1 MLLVTDAGDGQVS
14 LLVSTQATTSPLANV
29 ALVYEVLFVPTFD
42 PLTVHWYTG
51 LEPPNCA
58 VAVKVTLVPEQMVDA
73 VALTETLGFTTGF
86 TATVTLPV
94 MLFEQPEEARLEAT
108 AV

>member
-1 MLLVTDAGDGQVS
+1 M
-14 LLVSTQATTSPLANV
+14 
-29 ALVYEVLFVPTFD
+29 PTFE
-42 PLTVHWYTG
+42 PLTVHWYAG

-73 VALTETLGFTTGF
+73 VALIETLGFTTGF

-94 MLFEQPEEARLEAT
+94 MLFEQPDEARLEAT